1 MEGQV
6 FGEHKEDKPSYDII
20 RSQYN
25 IPGIIKKVENQE
37 KAS

>member
-1 MEGQV
+1 MEGEV
-6 FGEHKEDKPSYDII
+6 FGEHKEDKPSYDI

-25 IPGIIKKVENQE
+25 IPGIIKKVKSQK